1 MNRISWVVFVVLGV
15 WAGTWG
21 IPWLPAAE
29 DSRGTDVTIDGLH
42 SRTPSNWVDQKSAN
56 PMRVYQFRVPRAE
69 GDSADAEVTIFYF
82 RGQGGS
88 AQANIER
95 WKGMFVAPDGKSID
109 DVTHIDRFKVGDVE
123 ATYVDIQ
130 GTYKFKARPMDT
142 QAELKPDYRM
152 LAVVFE
158 SKKGP
163 YYFRM
168 VGPNKTVTQHKRGFE
183 DWVKGFK

>member
-1 MNRISWVVFVVLGV
+1 MKRISRAIFVVIGL
-15 WAGTWG
+15 WAGACA
-21 IPWLPAAE
+21 IPLLHAVE
-29 DSRGTDVTIDGLH
+29 DSKGTDVAIDGLH
-42 SRTPSNWVDQKSAN
+42 SQTPADWLDQKSAN
-56 PMRVYQFRVPRAE
+56 PMRVYQFRVPRAD
-69 GDSADAEVTIFYF
+69 GDPADAEVTIFYF

-88 AQANIER
+88 AQANVER
-95 WKGMFVAPDGKSID
+95 WKGMFMAPEGKSID
-109 DVTHIDRFKVGDVE
+109 DVTHIDRFKVGDVD
-123 ATYVDIQ
+123 ATYVDIR

-142 QAELKPDYRM
+142 KAELKPDYRM

-168 VGPNKTVTQHKRGFE
+168 VGPNKTVTQHKQGFE